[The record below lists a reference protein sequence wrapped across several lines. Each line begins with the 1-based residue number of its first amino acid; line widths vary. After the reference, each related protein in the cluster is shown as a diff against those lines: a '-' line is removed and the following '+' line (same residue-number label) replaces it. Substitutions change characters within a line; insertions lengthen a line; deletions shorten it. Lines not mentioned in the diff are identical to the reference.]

1 MSARRLR
8 TEAYFVVAATVTA
21 SCGAAPNDVASA
33 RPVSQSAAA
42 RAMGDK
48 VTKAQLPINQRFR
61 SLDDYLS
68 FLEKTQAPIDKAW
81 YREIRP
87 GMYELQTGN
96 FRPLGAQAPK
106 RVFTREELEKKF
118 GRLA

>member
-8 TEAYFVVAATVTA
+8 TGAYFVVAATVTA
-21 SCGAAPNDVASA
+21 ACGAAPNDVASA
-33 RPVSQSAAA
+33 RPVGQAAA
-42 RAMGDK
+42 PPMGDK
-48 VTKAQLPINQRFR
+48 VTKADLPINQRFR

-106 RVFTREELEKKF
+106 RVFTREELERKF
-118 GRLA
+118 GFSR